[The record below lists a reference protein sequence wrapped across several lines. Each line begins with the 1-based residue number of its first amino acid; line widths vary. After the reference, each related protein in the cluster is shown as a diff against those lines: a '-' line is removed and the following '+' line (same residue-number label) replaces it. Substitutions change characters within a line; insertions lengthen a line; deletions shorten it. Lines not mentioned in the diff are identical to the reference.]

1 VNPQVNKYEVL
12 YIINAGLEDEART
25 ALIEKFNAIIT
36 QSGGS
41 IDDIEEWGR
50 RKLAYEIDYQTE
62 GYYVLEHFTADA
74 ELPRELERN
83 FRIADDVLRYLVTRV
98 GE

>member
-1 VNPQVNKYEVL
+1 MNKYEVL
-12 YIINAGLEDEART
+12 YIIRANVEDEARS

-36 QSGGS
+36 QRGGS
-41 IDDIEEWGR
+41 VDDIEEWGR
-50 RKLAYEIDYQTE
+50 RKLAYTIDYENE

-74 ELPRELERN
+74 ELPKELERN
-83 FRIADDVLRYLVTRV
+83 YRISDDVLRYLVTRV